1 MTDTLRCSQHL
12 LLPPFALSSLK
23 NAHKPY
29 LKCFEVA
36 PTPTA
41 TATAAR
47 RCLRDGREATYVA
60 CPLSVVRC
68 PLDTIGADAERTG
81 FHGAQLQQLLDT
93 CPVLI
98 AAINE

>member
-1 MTDTLRCSQHL
+1 MTDTLRSSQHL
-12 LLPPFALSSLK
+12 SLPPLLAPLAPLSSWW

-36 PTPTA
+36 PTPSATA

-47 RCLRDGREATYVA
+47 RCLRDGREATYVPCPLSA
-60 CPLSVVRC
+60 IRCPLSVVR
-68 PLDTIGADAERTG
+68 LTRWE
-81 FHGAQLQQLLDT
+81 QQLLDT